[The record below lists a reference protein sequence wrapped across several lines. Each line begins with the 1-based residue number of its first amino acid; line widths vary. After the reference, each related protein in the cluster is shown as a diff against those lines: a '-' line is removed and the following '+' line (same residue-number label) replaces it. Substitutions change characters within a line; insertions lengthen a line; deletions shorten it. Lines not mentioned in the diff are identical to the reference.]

1 MFDDYGYFGKGVDG
15 YAHYMQAFERS
26 FGKSGSVVD
35 ETYEDDLDKEDTD
48 EDDLDLDLDLDETDE
63 DTDF

>member
-15 YAHYMQAFERS
+15 YAHYMQAFERN
-26 FGKSGSVVD
+26 FGKSDSVVD
-35 ETYEDDLDKEDTD
+35 ETYENDLNE
-48 EDDLDLDLDLDETDE
+48 EDDLDLDLDLDEIDE

>member
-1 MFDDYGYFGKGVDG
+1 MKDDYGYFGTGTTG

-26 FGKSGSVVD
+26 FGKSGKVAD
-35 ETYEDDLDKEDTD
+35 QTEDDKWENDVL
-48 EDDLDLDLDLDETDE
+48 EDDEAEED